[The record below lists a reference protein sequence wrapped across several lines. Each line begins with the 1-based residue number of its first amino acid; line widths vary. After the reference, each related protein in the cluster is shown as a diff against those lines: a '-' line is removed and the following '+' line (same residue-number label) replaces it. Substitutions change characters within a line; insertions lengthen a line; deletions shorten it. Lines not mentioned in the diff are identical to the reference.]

1 MSFVG
6 GFLRALIPLSLGVAI
21 LAHPYPARA
30 EKRVALVIGNSGYE
44 HITKLRNATNDA
56 KLLTETLSRLGFEVL
71 YTSDLKQKEMRASV
85 RTFLRKLVEY
95 GTDTVGL
102 FYFAGHG
109 VQVNGENFL
118 IPVDAQIRDGS

>member
-44 HITKLRNATNDA
+44 QSPSSG
-56 KLLTETLSRLGFEVL
+56 TLPTTPS
-71 YTSDLKQKEMRASV
+71 S
-85 RTFLRKLVEY
+85 
-95 GTDTVGL
+95 
-102 FYFAGHG
+102 
-109 VQVNGENFL
+109 
-118 IPVDAQIRDGS
+118 

>member
-56 KLLTETLSRLGFEVL
+56 KLLTRHFPVLASKFYTRAISSKRKCGQAYAPFYESWWNTEPIPLDCSTCWPWRSGKRRELSNSR
-71 YTSDLKQKEMRASV
+71 
-85 RTFLRKLVEY
+85 
-95 GTDTVGL
+95 
-102 FYFAGHG
+102 
-109 VQVNGENFL
+109 
-118 IPVDAQIRDGS
+118 